1 MLPRRDFLTIGAAA
15 TLTGLAAQPARA
27 ADEKSSQTVRVGVM
41 GLSRGQSLALDLAKL
56 SGVEVATL
64 CDVDEKRLNDFS
76 SQFKEKTNKQPS
88 KTTDFRTILDD
99 KNIDALVCAAPNHWH
114 GPATILAC
122 KAGKHVYVEK
132 PCSHNAQEGEWMIE
146 AAKKYKRCVQMG
158 TQRRSSPGTIQAM
171 EKLHAGA
178 IGKVHLSRC
187 YYNNLRGSI
196 GKGAETDPPAN
207 LNYPLWEG
215 PAPHRHYR
223 DNVVHYN
230 WHWFWHWGGGELANN
245 GVHGLDLCRWGLKV
259 EYPTR
264 VVSSGGRY
272 WFDDD
277 QETPDT
283 QTAAFEFEGDKQITW
298 QALSCNKHLD
308 APFVA
313 FFGDEGS
320 LELDGSGAYRIYDRS
335 DKLVEE
341 GKSTSQGQPEHLQN
355 FVDAIRTN
363 NPDRL
368 NQPILEGHRS
378 TLLCHLGNIAYRTGR
393 TVKCDSSNGHIL
405 DDTEQQGLWQR
416 DYSPEWRDA
425 VTKI

>member
-1 MLPRRDFLTIGAAA
+1 
-15 TLTGLAAQPARA
+15 
-27 ADEKSSQTVRVGVM
+27 
-41 GLSRGQSLALDLAKL
+41 
-56 SGVEVATL
+56 
-64 CDVDEKRLNDFS
+64 
-76 SQFKEKTNKQPS
+76 
-88 KTTDFRTILDD
+88 
-99 KNIDALVCAAPNHWH
+99 
-114 GPATILAC
+114 
-122 KAGKHVYVEK
+122 
-132 PCSHNAQEGEWMIE
+132 
-146 AAKKYKRCVQMG
+146 MG
-158 TQRRSSPGTIQAM
+158 TQRRSSPGTIKAM

-178 IGKVHLSRC
+178 IGNVHLSRC

-223 DNVVHYN
+223 DNLVHYN

-245 GVHGLDLCRWGLKV
+245 GVHALDLCRWGLKV
-259 EYPTR
+259 DYPKH
-264 VVSSGGRY
+264 VVSSGGRF

-283 QTAAFEFEGDKQITW
+283 QTAEYIFDGGKQITW
-298 QALSCNKHLD
+298 QALSCNKHSD

-320 LELDGSGAYRIYDRS
+320 LELDSSGAYRIYNRS

-355 FVDAIRTN
+355 FVDAVRAN

-378 TLLCHLGNIAYRTGR
+378 TLLCHLGNIAYRSGR
-393 TVKCDSSNGHIL
+393 TVNCDPSNGHIL
-405 DDTEQQGLWQR
+405 DDADQQALWQR
-416 DYSPEWRDA
+416 DYNPEWRDA